1 MDHWDKRFA
10 DVASMVASW
19 SKDPS
24 TKVGCVI
31 VDRQRRII
39 ATGYNGFP
47 RGVSD
52 STQRLE
58 DRATKYLMVQHAEAN
73 ALLNSTAD
81 TNGAT
86 AYVTHYPCA
95 NCTGALIQ
103 AGIARIVTVEP
114 EAALAERFA
123 DSFVAAKTMLNEA
136 GVTVDVVTHS
146 GETNGIK

>member
-1 MDHWDKRFA
+1 MDWDARFSELA
-10 DVASMVASW
+10 TMIASW

-24 TKVGCVI
+24 TKVGCVV
-31 VDRQRRII
+31 VDQQRRII

-52 STQRLE
+52 DIDRLE

-81 TNGAT
+81 TLNAT
-86 AYVTHYPCA
+86 AYVTHHPCA

-103 AGIARIVTVEP
+103 AGIKRIVTFEP
-114 EAALAERFA
+114 SAALVERFS
-123 DSFVAAKTMLNEA
+123 DSFAVSKIMLAEA
-136 GVTVDVVTHS
+136 GVAIDVRSHPIS
-146 GETNGIK
+146 